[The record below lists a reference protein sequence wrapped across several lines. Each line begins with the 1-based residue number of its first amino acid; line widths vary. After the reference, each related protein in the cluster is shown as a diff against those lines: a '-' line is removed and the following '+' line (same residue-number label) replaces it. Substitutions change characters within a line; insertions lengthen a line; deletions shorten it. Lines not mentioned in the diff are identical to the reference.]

1 MKRPHLRK
9 LPVKECRENASSV
22 QIHPLQLTSF
32 LFLSQNPHSP
42 SYPLYKVGA
51 STHYFIYIYKGLDQ
65 KRETLKK
72 NVEHHIAPV
81 AYKSIWVRLTRPYGK
96 WANPI
101 WTYIAFLV
109 HWKWQPLYPSIV
121 YFITFYHCID

>member
-1 MKRPHLRK
+1 MLKRPHLRK

-81 AYKSIWVRLTRPYGK
+81 AYRVFGLGLHDHMENGQIQCEHILPSL
-96 WANPI
+96 
-101 WTYIAFLV
+101 YIGSDNLYI
-109 HWKWQPLYPSIV
+109 HPLCISLPFIIV
-121 YFITFYHCID
+121 